1 MQALPPFLAS
11 PAERAGELARK
22 LQFSFLC
29 AMELNV
35 NEEISLTIKSQ
46 HLDQQLY
53 FPSVISNVTNNK
65 NELLKG

>member
-1 MQALPPFLAS
+1 MQALPPFPA
-11 PAERAGELARK
+11 PQAERPGELARR
-22 LQFSFLC
+22 LQLSFLC
-29 AMELNV
+29 AIELNV

-53 FPSVISNVTNNK
+53 FPSDISNVTNNK